1 MLTNTLSRKKEE
13 FVPIHAGKVGV
24 YACGPTV
31 YGAPSVGNYRTFL
44 FTDIL
49 HRVLAF
55 NGYEVKL
62 VMNITDVGHLT
73 DDGDEGEDKM
83 IVAMMRE
90 GKTAWDI
97 AKFYTDQFLKD
108 LDRLNVLEAHVLP
121 KATDHIEE
129 QINMIKEIE
138 EKGFAYTIS
147 DGVYFDTSKLVDYG
161 KLTGQALDEK
171 EEGAR
176 VAVNPEKKNPSD
188 FALWKLSNPQTN
200 SSSTSSEHLP
210 NRQMEWESPWGKGF
224 PGWHIECSAMSEK
237 YLDTPFDIH
246 TGGAD
251 LAPVHHSNEIAQSQ
265 AAHGVD
271 PVHIW
276 MHGEFLQIDGGKMSK
291 SLNNVYTIDDIVEKG
306 FDPLAYRYFTLN
318 AHYKSLL
325 NFTWESLEA
334 SQNALNNIRDS
345 VRAWDA
351 ATEVD
356 EAYMG
361 RFTLAV
367 NDDLDMPKALSIL
380 HEVVNDKK
388 VLTAVKSATLLE
400 FDKVFGLQLVDYIA
414 QTLNVPKEVEE
425 LLDERTKAR
434 EGKDWDGADVI
445 REKILALGYVVE
457 DSADG
462 QTVKES
468 HG

>member
-1 MLTNTLSRKKEE
+1 MKLMLSNTLSRKKEE
-13 FVPIHAGKVGV
+13 FTPIHVGKAGI
-24 YACGPTV
+24 YACGLTV
-31 YGAPSVGNYRTFL
+31 YGDGHVGNYRTFL

-49 HRVLAF
+49 YRVLDF

-73 DDGDEGEDKM
+73 GDVDEGEDKM
-83 IVAMMRE
+83 IVAMKRE
-90 GKTAWDI
+90 GKGAWEI
-97 AKFYTDQFLKD
+97 AEYYTKRFLRD
-108 LDRLNVLEAHVLP
+108 MDRLNILSPHVVP
-121 KATDHIEE
+121 KATEHIQE
-129 QINMIKEIE
+129 QIEMVQEIE
-138 EKGFAYTIS
+138 KNGFAYTIS
-147 DGVYFDTSKLVDYG
+147 DGVYFDTSKLSDYG
-161 KLTGQALDEK
+161 KLTGQSLDEK

-176 VAVNPEKKNPSD
+176 VAVNPDKKNPSD
-188 FALWKLSNPQTN
+188 FALWKLSPKDAQ
-200 SSSTSSEHLP
+200 
-210 NRQMEWESPWGKGF
+210 RDMEWDSPWGKGF

-246 TGGAD
+246 TGGVD

-306 FDPLAYRYFTLN
+306 FDPLACRYFTLN

-334 SQNALNNIRDS
+334 SQNALNNLRDA
-345 VRAWDA
+345 VRAWD
-351 ATEVD
+351 EPSDVD
-356 EAYMG
+356 EGYIE

-380 HEVVNDKK
+380 HELVNDKK
-388 VLTAVKSATLLE
+388 ILSSVKSATLLD
-400 FDKVFGLQLVDYIA
+400 FDKVFGLQLEDYIA
-414 QTLNVPKEVEE
+414 KTLVIPAEVME
-425 LLDERTKAR
+425 LLEARKKAR

-445 REKILALGYVVE
+445 RGKILELGYLVE
-457 DSADG
+457 DGADG

-468 HG
+468 HE

>member
-1 MLTNTLSRKKEE
+1 
-13 FVPIHAGKVGV
+13 
-24 YACGPTV
+24 
-31 YGAPSVGNYRTFL
+31 
-44 FTDIL
+44 
-49 HRVLAF
+49 
-55 NGYEVKL
+55 
-62 VMNITDVGHLT
+62 
-73 DDGDEGEDKM
+73 
-83 IVAMMRE
+83 
-90 GKTAWDI
+90 
-97 AKFYTDQFLKD
+97 
-108 LDRLNVLEAHVLP
+108 
-121 KATDHIEE
+121 
-129 QINMIKEIE
+129 MIKEIE
-138 EKGFAYTIS
+138 EKGFAYMIS
-147 DGVYFDTSKLVDYG
+147 DGVYFDTSKLSDYG

-176 VAVNPEKKNPSD
+176 VAVNPEKRNASD
-188 FALWKLSNPQTN
+188 FALWKLSPKDAQ
-200 SSSTSSEHLP
+200 
-210 NRQMEWESPWGKGF
+210 RDMEWDSPWGKGF

-265 AAHGVD
+265 AAHDVD

-334 SQNALNNIRDS
+334 SQNALNNLRDT
-345 VRAWDA
+345 VRAWDEA
-351 ATEVD
+351 SDID
-356 EAYMG
+356 ERYME
-361 RFTLAV
+361 RFTSAV

-380 HEVVNDKK
+380 HELVNDKK
-388 VLTAVKSATLLE
+388 LPSAVKSSTLLV
-400 FDKVFGLQLVDYIA
+400 FDKVFGLQLEDYIA
-414 QTLNVPKEVEE
+414 KTLAVPKEVKE
-425 LLDERTKAR
+425 LLEARTKAR

-468 HG
+468 HE